1 MIHLVK
7 LKVSDMILKE
17 AAMFKSL
24 ILSELKK
31 QKEALSIPYE
41 AIATR
46 SGLGIATVKRAFSGH
61 DISLDTLDKIAVAL
75 GCEIAIKPKQS
86 AKALYQAQIEKKAHE
101 IVNRVIQTSALE
113 NQSPRS
119 EAQNKMLSQ
128 AKAMISKMPKSQ
140 VWA

>member
-7 LKVSDMILKE
+7 LNVSNLILKE
-17 AAMFKSL
+17 AAMFKLL

-41 AIATR
+41 AIASR
-46 SGLGIATVKRAFSGH
+46 SGLGIATVKRAFLGH
-61 DISLDTLDKIAVAL
+61 DISLGTLDKIAAAL

-101 IVNRVIQTSALE
+101 IVSRVIQTSALE
-113 NQSPRS
+113 NQLPSDD
-119 EAQNKMLSQ
+119 AQKRILTQ
-128 AKAMISKMPKSQ
+128 AKAMIAKMPKSK

>member
-1 MIHLVK
+1 
-7 LKVSDMILKE
+7 
-17 AAMFKSL
+17 MFKTL

-128 AKAMISKMPKSQ
+128 AKAMIAKMPKSQ
-140 VWA
+140 IWA

>member
-1 MIHLVK
+1 MIP
-7 LKVSDMILKE
+7 KE
-17 AAMFKSL
+17 VNMFKAL

-41 AIATR
+41 AISSRA
-46 SGLGIATVKRAFSGH
+46 GIGIATVKRAFAGH

-75 GCEIAIKPKQS
+75 DCEIAIKPIHS
-86 AKALYQAQIEKKAHE
+86 PKALYQAQIDKKAHE

-113 NQSPRS
+113 NQSPRDDT
-119 EAQNKMLSQ
+119 QRKMLTQ

>member
-1 MIHLVK
+1 
-7 LKVSDMILKE
+7 MILKE
-17 AAMFKSL
+17 ATMFKTL

-61 DISLDTLDKIAVAL
+61 DISLDSLDKIAVAL

>member
-1 MIHLVK
+1 MIYLVK
-7 LKVSDMILKE
+7 LKVSNMILKE
-17 AAMFKSL
+17 ATMFKTL

-41 AIATR
+41 AIASR

-86 AKALYQAQIEKKAHE
+86 AKVLYQAQIEKKAQE
-101 IVNRVIQTSALE
+101 IVSRVIQTSALE
-113 NQSPRS
+113 KQAPSI
-119 EAQNKMLSQ
+119 EAQKKILSE
-128 AKAMISKMPKSQ
+128 AKAMIAKMPKSK

>member
-7 LKVSDMILKE
+7 LKVSILILKE
-17 AAMFKSL
+17 AAMFKTL

-41 AIATR
+41 AIASR

-61 DISLDTLDKIAVAL
+61 DISLDSLDKIAVAL

-86 AKALYQAQIEKKAHE
+86 AKALYQAQIEKKAQE
-101 IVNRVIQTSALE
+101 IVNRVVQTSALE
-113 NQSPRS
+113 NQAPSI
-119 EAQNKMLSQ
+119 EAQKKMLIQ
-128 AKAMISKMPKSQ
+128 AKAMIAKMPKSK

>member
-1 MIHLVK
+1 
-7 LKVSDMILKE
+7 
-17 AAMFKSL
+17 MFKSL

-86 AKALYQAQIEKKAHE
+86 AKALYQAQIEKKAYE
-101 IVNRVIQTSALE
+101 RESSDPNICIGKSIAAK
-113 NQSPRS
+113 RS
-119 EAQNKMLSQ
+119 TN
-128 AKAMISKMPKSQ
+128 
-140 VWA
+140 

>member
-1 MIHLVK
+1 
-7 LKVSDMILKE
+7 MILKE
-17 AAMFKSL
+17 VTMFKSL
-24 ILSELKK
+24 ILFELKK

-41 AIATR
+41 SIASR
-46 SGLGIATVKRAFSGH
+46 AGIGVATVKRAFLGR

-75 GCEIAIKPKQS
+75 GCEIAIKPKKS

-119 EAQNKMLSQ
+119 EAQNKMFSQ

-140 VWA
+140 IWA

>member
-7 LKVSDMILKE
+7 LKVSNLILKE
-17 AAMFKSL
+17 ASMFKSL

-41 AIATR
+41 AIASR

-61 DISLDTLDKIAVAL
+61 DISLDTLDKIAIAL

-119 EAQNKMLSQ
+119 EAQNKMFSQ

>member
-1 MIHLVK
+1 
-7 LKVSDMILKE
+7 MILKE
-17 AAMFKSL
+17 ATMFKTL

-41 AIATR
+41 AIASR
-46 SGLGIATVKRAFSGH
+46 SGLGIATAKRAFSGH

-86 AKALYQAQIEKKAHE
+86 AKVLYQAQIEKKAHE

>member
-1 MIHLVK
+1 
-7 LKVSDMILKE
+7 
-17 AAMFKSL
+17 MFKSL

-86 AKALYQAQIEKKAHE
+86 AKVLYQAQIEKKAHE

-113 NQSPRS
+113 NQSPS
-119 EAQNKMLSQ
+119 DEAKKKMFTQ
-128 AKAMISKMPKSQ
+128 TKVMISKMPKSK

>member
-17 AAMFKSL
+17 VAMFKSL

-61 DISLDTLDKIAVAL
+61 DISLDSLDKIAVAL

-101 IVNRVIQTSALE
+101 IVNRVIQSSALE

-119 EAQNKMLSQ
+119 EAQDKMLSQ

>member
-1 MIHLVK
+1 
-7 LKVSDMILKE
+7 
-17 AAMFKSL
+17 MFKTL

-41 AIATR
+41 AIASR
-46 SGLGIATVKRAFSGH
+46 SGLGIVTVKRAFSGH

-86 AKALYQAQIEKKAHE
+86 AKALYQAQIEKKAQE
-101 IVNRVIQTSALE
+101 IVNRVVQTSALE
-113 NQSPRS
+113 NQAPSI
-119 EAQNKMLSQ
+119 EVQKKMLIQ
-128 AKAMISKMPKSQ
+128 AKAMIAKMPKSQ

>member
-1 MIHLVK
+1 L
-7 LKVSDMILKE
+7 ILKE
-17 AAMFKSL
+17 ATMFKLL

-41 AIATR
+41 AIASR

-86 AKALYQAQIEKKAHE
+86 AKALYQEQIEKKAHE
-101 IVNRVIQTSALE
+101 IVNRVIQTSTLE
-113 NQSPRS
+113 NQSPS
-119 EAQNKMLSQ
+119 DEAKKKMLTQ
-128 AKAMISKMPKSQ
+128 AKAMIAKMPKSQ
-140 VWA
+140 IWA

>member
-1 MIHLVK
+1 M
-7 LKVSDMILKE
+7 
-17 AAMFKSL
+17 

-41 AIATR
+41 AIASR

-86 AKALYQAQIEKKAHE
+86 AKALYQAQIEKKAYE
-101 IVNRVIQTSALE
+101 IVSRVIQTSALE

-119 EAQNKMLSQ
+119 EAQTKMLSQ
-128 AKAMISKMPKSQ
+128 AKAMIAKMPKSQ